1 MLSCGSLLCAGSTSG
16 AQRGMLLG
24 HIAPARAD
32 LRAPSVSRQV
42 PAVMASKAQGHGQLS
57 DPKTQVERGRHP
69 GVLSEQEQPSL
80 QTLLVVAKGPGY
92 FCIGQF
98 GKIIVVRA
106 TSLPLLLTLAASEWP
121 TRGSKSLY
129 PITSLLSHACP
140 LASRIIRKWQL
151 NGKEVV
157 LPIR

>member
-57 DPKTQVERGRHP
+57 DPKTQVERDRHS
-69 GVLSEQEQPSL
+69 GMLS
-80 QTLLVVAKGPGY
+80 KH
-92 FCIGQF
+92 
-98 GKIIVVRA
+98 K
-106 TSLPLLLTLAASEWP
+106 
-121 TRGSKSLY
+121 
-129 PITSLLSHACP
+129 
-140 LASRIIRKWQL
+140 
-151 NGKEVV
+151 
-157 LPIR
+157 